1 MPAEWLWQLWLILC
15 CLFLVTAIV
24 AGLFIW
30 PCLVANERRQLRIFE
45 ENQAYWIEVEKIE
58 KLIVLE
64 QITQERLALS
74 ATQTVMPEK
83 DMEVPDVPAPPA

>member
-1 MPAEWLWQLWLILC
+1 MPGEWLCQLWVILC
-15 CLFLVTAIV
+15 CLFFVTAIV
-24 AGLFIW
+24 TGLFIW
-30 PCLVANERRQLRIFE
+30 PCLVANERRQQRIFE

-74 ATQTVMPEK
+74 DAQTVMPEK
-83 DMEVPDVPAPPA
+83 DMEVPDVPTPPA